1 MSRQKG
7 LPPIYNADS
16 EVLILGSF
24 PSEESRKSGSYYSNK
39 DNSFWNIICEYYNEP
54 LPTNNNNSEKETI
67 LLTHHI
73 AVWDMIESCEI
84 VGSSDKKIKVPE
96 YHKASDI
103 KDLLDQS
110 KKIKKIIING
120 RTLDKIYKK
129 YFGEIAMPY
138 VAVLSTSSE
147 NNGRKIQREQE
158 WRKELP

>member
-7 LPPIYNADS
+7 LPPIYDDDS

-24 PSEESRKSGSYYSNK
+24 PSEESRKSRSYYSNK
-39 DNSFWNIICEYYNEP
+39 GNSFWNIICEYYNEP
-54 LPTNNNNSEKETI
+54 LPTNNSEKEKKDI
-67 LLTHHI
+67 LHKHHI

-96 YHKASDI
+96 YHKASKI
-103 KDLLDQS
+103 RDLLKQS
-110 KKIKKIIING
+110 KIKKIIING
-120 RTLDKIYKK
+120 RTLDKKYKK
-129 YFGEIAMPY
+129 YFEGIATPS
-138 VAVLSTSSE
+138 VAVLSTSPA